1 LSDLND
7 EEFIESHLASAE
19 DLEPYCFPELST
31 LSPAFFYQ
39 FVPVAKTPQ
48 TPEVVFVPTDKV
60 KPLELVGVLANWN
73 WLWEASQYRKE
84 AFSESRFKTELP
96 DLAEWIDKLPDANT
110 YLIADS
116 ETRYDAY
123 APLYHLLPKRLL
135 DRYQLPALKRPLWP
149 NNAAR
154 WWNEELLP
162 LDFTQRLGSAF
173 AAHVWPYIDSGSS
186 QKAFSPHDPLVL
198 LSHNLDFWLPPAIQ
212 VIENRMR
219 EFERAEPETSKQRK
233 LLARA
238 MKEDF
243 PDVDIRRPRKGGN
256 LWMGEEE
263 ADLVTEEVVNIADRS
278 GQLRGIIDA
287 VRSNRVVEDFS
298 PCWSFAREDFERK
311 LYSKRSK
318 VRISFVQLEDT
329 LPVHSP
335 QSEYTDDLLWQD
347 FSALLD
353 QRERHI
359 VVCLRSGF
367 TKLGDIATSLGY
379 ANHSPIS
386 KALSRIRRKA
396 ADFLDLN

>member
-123 APLYHLLPKRLL
+123 APLYHLVPKRLL

-154 WWNEELLP
+154 WP
-162 LDFTQRLGSAF
+162 SF
-173 AAHVWPYIDSGSS
+173 A
-186 QKAFSPHDPLVL
+186 
-198 LSHNLDFWLPPAIQ
+198 PAR
-212 VIENRMR
+212 IEVSR
-219 EFERAEPETSKQRK
+219 
-233 LLARA
+233 
-238 MKEDF
+238 
-243 PDVDIRRPRKGGN
+243 
-256 LWMGEEE
+256 
-263 ADLVTEEVVNIADRS
+263 RS
-278 GQLRGIIDA
+278 GCGRA
-287 VRSNRVVEDFS
+287 
-298 PCWSFAREDFERK
+298 
-311 LYSKRSK
+311 
-318 VRISFVQLEDT
+318 
-329 LPVHSP
+329 
-335 QSEYTDDLLWQD
+335 
-347 FSALLD
+347 
-353 QRERHI
+353 
-359 VVCLRSGF
+359 
-367 TKLGDIATSLGY
+367 
-379 ANHSPIS
+379 
-386 KALSRIRRKA
+386 
-396 ADFLDLN
+396 